1 MNRYH
6 TNGSA
11 VPEAPG
17 VALLSQGQG
26 RDSGGNLPA
35 LGRRGTMTNNTS
47 ATLTRRI
54 GSTTYKVSVHF
65 QENGNQTMAD
75 KILHMIQNKDLAS
88 ESVYGKMNLP
98 QMSRQSERNT

>member
-6 TNGSA
+6 TDRNA
-11 VPEAPG
+11 VPEMPG
-17 VALLSQGQG
+17 AALLSQGQG

-35 LGRRGTMTNNTS
+35 LGKRGTMANNTGT
-47 ATLTRRI
+47 TLTRRI

-65 QENGNQTMAD
+65 RESGNQTMAD
-75 KILHMIQNKDLAS
+75 KILHIIQNKDLAS
-88 ESVYGKMNLP
+88 GPICGTINLP

>member
-11 VPEAPG
+11 VPEALG
-17 VALLSQGQG
+17 AALLSQGEG
-26 RDSGGNLPA
+26 RDSGGNLPT
-35 LGRRGTMTNNTS
+35 LRKRGTMANNTS
-47 ATLTRRI
+47 TTLTRRI
-54 GSTTYKVSVHF
+54 GPTTYKVSVHF

-88 ESVYGKMNLP
+88 ESVCGKMNLP